1 MRLRHQPQ
9 PQTRLRWHNVS
20 LGFPGETVDYF
31 ERWFSGS
38 QGSHDNAANAP
49 RPIADGSQEREPRR
63 DLLKSDPRALGGNAL
78 VQLSVAS

>member
-1 MRLRHQPQ
+1 MRLR
-9 PQTRLRWHNVS
+9 RYNVS

-63 DLLKSDPRALGGNAL
+63 DLPKSDPRALGGNAL
-78 VQLSVAS
+78 VQLSVAG